1 MRKPVNKDI
10 VNRKTVI
17 KNSENKRKSEDTKM
31 ESRKGEESRER
42 GMNDR
47 IRTLRKQSVETQ
59 AHIDMERARLFT
71 EVYRQYEGTVSVPEL
86 RAMCLKYYFT
96 HKTLCINPGELIV
109 GEKGDGPQAAPTFP
123 ELCCHTVQDLHI
135 MNDRELI
142 NFKVSEEGYAFQEQ
156 EMIPFWEKRSIRHRI
171 LEHMTPEWKAAYE
184 CGIFTE
190 FMEQRGPG
198 HTVGSENIYNK
209 GFLEHKED
217 IRRSLE
223 KLDYLHDPEALS
235 KENELKAM
243 DIACDAILILA
254 DRYAAYAGEL
264 AKEEQNPVRRK
275 ELLQIAQNCRTVP
288 AYRPQSYWQAIQM
301 YWFVHLGVTSELNP
315 WDAYSPGRLDQHL
328 YPFYERDVEEGR
340 LTRDQALELLE
351 CLWVKFNNQPAP
363 PKVGITLKE
372 SSTYTDFANINTGGI
387 TPDGRDGVNEVSYL
401 ILECMDEMKLLQ
413 PSSNVQISRKTPDA
427 FLKKACEISRK
438 GWGQPAFYNT
448 DAIVQELLNAGKSL
462 ADARKGGTSGCV
474 ETGAFGNEAYILTG
488 YFNLPKIFEL
498 TLFDG
503 YDHVNKRQLGP
514 HTGRAEEFT
523 CYEEL
528 FEAYKKQISWFL
540 DIKLRGNNVIE
551 KIYADYMPVPFLS
564 ILTNDCIERG
574 KDYNGGGAR
583 YNTSYIQGVG
593 IGTITDCLTA
603 VKYNVYDHRK
613 FSMSELLQAL
623 KDNFAGHER
632 ILNLVRNR
640 TPKYGNDD
648 AYADEIMRQIFDFYY
663 ESVTG
668 KPNMKGGSYRINM
681 LPTTCHVYFGEVM
694 MASPN
699 GRLAG
704 KPVSEG
710 ISPEK
715 GADTCGPTAVVNSA
729 SRMDHLKTGGTLLNQ
744 KFTPSVVAGRE
755 GLEQMANLIR
765 TYFNLDGHHI
775 QFNVIDRET
784 LIQAQKHPEEYRD
797 LIVRVAGYSDHFRN
811 LSKALQDEIIERT
824 EQSFS

>member
-1 MRKPVNKDI
+1 MSEREM
-10 VNRKTVI
+10 I
-17 KNSENKRKSEDTKM
+17 KGLKA
-31 ESRKGEESRER
+31 GER
-42 GMNDR
+42 GMNER
-47 IRTLRKQSVETQ
+47 IRRLRKQSLETQ

-71 EVYRQYEGTVSVPEL
+71 EVYREYEGRVSVPEL
-86 RAMCLKYYFT
+86 RALCLKHYFA
-96 HKTLCINPGELIV
+96 HKTLCINEGELIV
-109 GEKGDGPQAAPTFP
+109 GEKGSGPQASPTFP
-123 ELCCHTVQDLHI
+123 ELCCHTVQDLKV

-142 NFKVSEEGYAFQEQ
+142 SFKVAEEDYEFQEK
-156 EMIPFWEKRSIRHRI
+156 EMIPFWEKRSIRHKI
-171 LEHMTPEWKAAYE
+171 LDHMTPEWKAAYE
-184 CGIFTE
+184 SGIFTE

-217 IRRSLE
+217 IQAAIDR
-223 KLDYLHDPEALS
+223 LDYLHDPEALN
-235 KENELKAM
+235 KEQELKAM
-243 DIACDAILILA
+243 GIACDAILILA
-254 DRYAAYAGEL
+254 ERYADYAEKL
-264 AKEEQNPVRRK
+264 AAETHAVRRK
-275 ELLQIAQNCRTVP
+275 ELLQIAENCRTVP
-288 AYRPQSYWQAIQM
+288 AHRPQTYWQALQM

-315 WDAYSPGRLDQHL
+315 WDAYSPGRLDQHI
-328 YPFYERDVEEGR
+328 YPFYEKDVEDGR
-340 LTRDQALELLE
+340 MSREQALELLE
-351 CLWVKFNNQPAP
+351 CLWIKFNNQPAP

-387 TPDGRDGVNEVSYL
+387 TPDGQDGVNEVSYL

-413 PSSNVQISRKTPDA
+413 PSSNVQISRKTPTA

-462 ADARKGGTSGCV
+462 ADARRGGTSGCV

-498 TLFDG
+498 ALFDG
-503 YDHVNKRQLGP
+503 YDHVSGRQLGP
-514 HTGRAEEFT
+514 HTGNAEEFGSFD
-523 CYEEL
+523 EV
-528 FEAYKKQISWFL
+528 FEAWKTQLSWFL
-540 DIKLRGNNVIE
+540 KIKLRGNNVIE

-564 ILTNDCIERG
+564 ILTNDCIARG
-574 KDYNGGGAR
+574 KDYNAGGAR

-593 IGTITDCLTA
+593 IGTITDCLAA
-603 VKYNVYDHRK
+603 VKYNVFDHRK
-613 FSMSELLQAL
+613 FTMSELLEAL
-623 KDNFAGHER
+623 KDNFNGHDR
-632 ILNLVRNR
+632 ILNLVKNR

-648 AYADEIMRQIFDFYY
+648 SYADEIMREIFDYY
-663 ESVTG
+663 YNSVTG
-668 KPNMKGGSYRINM
+668 RPNMKGGSYRINM

-715 GADTCGPTAVVNSA
+715 GADICGPTAVVKSA
-729 SRMDHLKTGGTLLNQ
+729 SRMDHLSTGGTLLNQ
-744 KFTPSVVAGRE
+744 KFAPSTVAGE
-755 GLEQMANLIR
+755 DGLTQMANLIR

-784 LIQAQKHPEEYRD
+784 LIQAQKHPDEYRD

-824 EQSFS
+824 EQQMPGTNARYE